1 VTHARHGPAAP
12 NRLFPHVLA
21 SHLLTFELVGRL
33 CDNLRDQAHRPAVT
47 TDIRHPDTICDALA
61 GT

>member
-1 VTHARHGPAAP
+1 MVPLHRT
-12 NRLFPHVLA
+12 RLFPHVLA

-33 CDNLRDQAHRPAVT
+33 CGNLRDQAHRPAVT